1 MLSTFRTSLPDKR
14 KILIVFSGGLPLLL
28 LLWLKVFSD
37 YLICLL
43 LYAPDFKS
51 QDRNMNSPSLSWYSS
66 FNYSVGISMQCN
78 KTSKCSILIHVCCL
92 SLVQE
97 SAAEILSNVR
107 FPLLSAEFLMD
118 RVATEEIIRNNR
130 ACM

>member
-1 MLSTFRTSLPDKR
+1 MYQALSPKIE
-14 KILIVFSGGLPLLL
+14 ILILLL
-28 LLWLKVFSD
+28 CRGIFLLIIVLGF
-37 YLICLL
+37 
-43 LYAPDFKS
+43 
-51 QDRNMNSPSLSWYSS
+51 R
-66 FNYSVGISMQCN
+66 CN
-78 KTSKCSILIHVCCL
+78 AKTSKTSKCNIFICCL

-130 ACM
+130 ACMYDELCFKQLC

>member
-1 MLSTFRTSLPDKR
+1 MVSLQ
-14 KILIVFSGGLPLLL
+14 
-28 LLWLKVFSD
+28 VFSD
-37 YLICLL
+37 YLNCLL
-43 LYAPDFKS
+43 LHVPDFKS
-51 QDRNMNSPSLSWYSS
+51 QNRKMNSPSLSWYIS

-78 KTSKCSILIHVCCL
+78 KTSKCSILICCL